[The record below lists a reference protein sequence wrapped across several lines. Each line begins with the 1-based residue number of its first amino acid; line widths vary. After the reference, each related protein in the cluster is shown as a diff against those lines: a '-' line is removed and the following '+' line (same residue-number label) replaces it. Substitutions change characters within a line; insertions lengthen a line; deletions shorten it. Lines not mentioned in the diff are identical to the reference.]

1 MLLKITI
8 IMWILVLVFRFVAV
22 LMVRGMSVEE
32 KLVYKFRDEM
42 PLRLLVLNAA
52 WLLSIVAALV
62 LTVITIIK
70 W

>member
-22 LMVRGMSVEE
+22 IMVRGMSVEE

-42 PLRLLVLNAA
+42 PLRMLVLNAA
-52 WLLSIVAALV
+52 WFLSIVAALV

>member
-42 PLRLLVLNAA
+42 PLRMLVLNAA
-52 WLLSIVAALV
+52 WFLSIVAALV